1 MNFADTKRLTNDG
14 AKKMLATALAGAKE
28 RGLAVSIAIVDAG
41 GHLILLERMEGG
53 RFHTVHSSTA
63 KAVAA
68 ASNKRPT
75 SPKGAVG
82 QDPDVVNAVGL
93 TLAAGPG
100 RWTALRGGCPVLV
113 NGECVGGIGV
123 AGGDWQADFDLAKA
137 AVESIGAT
145 WDPDAK

>member
-1 MNFADTKRLTNDG
+1 M
-14 AKKMLATALAGAKE
+14 
-28 RGLAVSIAIVDAG
+28 
-41 GHLILLERMEGG
+41 
-53 RFHTVHSSTA
+53 HSSTT

-75 SPKGAVG
+75 SPTGAVG
-82 QDPDVVNAVGL
+82 QDLDVVNAVGL
-93 TLAAGPG
+93 TLAAGPE
-100 RWTALRGGCPVLV
+100 RWTATRGGCPILV
-113 NGECVGGIGV
+113 NGECIGGIGV